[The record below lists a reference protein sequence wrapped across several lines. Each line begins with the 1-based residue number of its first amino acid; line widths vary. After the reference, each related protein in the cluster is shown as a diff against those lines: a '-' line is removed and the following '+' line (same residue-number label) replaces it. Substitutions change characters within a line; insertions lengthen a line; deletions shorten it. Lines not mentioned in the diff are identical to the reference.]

1 MSNKNVG
8 HLTGLFNELGF
19 ALEALF
25 SANMNKLFQM
35 NEDDKEL
42 IFLTDELVIGKKR
55 IKGIRY
61 KVNPEY
67 DVYILTADDK
77 GNVKENKVVELSI
90 HFNLNGYEI
99 DLKDEYKHL
108 AKHKRFKFYASE
120 DHSLVVYNL
129 DTKNIVKLSPKL
141 IVNSIKRGKPKLAL
155 IGLKNYF
162 NENEN
167 LIKINEKLIGI
178 PADFFD
184 YTCVKNMTMYDI
196 SVEDT
201 KYSNFF
207 LSNGICVVD
216 TVIVYALHSEEAK
229 KEALE
234 KMAPSS
240 QFIDPY
246 RNDAYIFG
254 ADKNVV
260 FGLVVGTKDP
270 EEVSYKPKT
279 FKLTSK
285 IDNLDDFIDLIRQK
299 GASIY
304 DYVIVNNE
312 KMTIGQYI
320 VQLAIEKG
328 LQEYQKSVAAYTNT
342 KQEQNNVQ

>member
-1 MSNKNVG
+1 MPNLNVKN
-8 HLTGLFNELGF
+8 LASLYSELGL
-19 ALEALF
+19 ALETLF
-25 SANMNKLFQM
+25 TANMNKLFQL

-42 IFLTDELVIGKKR
+42 IFLTDELVVGKKR

-77 GNVKENKVVELSI
+77 GNIKENKVIELSI

-99 DLKDEYKHL
+99 DLKDEYKHI
-108 AKHKRFKFYASE
+108 AKHKNFRFYASE
-120 DHSLVVYNL
+120 DHSLVAYNL
-129 DTKNIVKLSPKL
+129 NTETFIKLSPKL
-141 IVNSIKRGKPKLAL
+141 IINSIKRGKPKLTL
-155 IGLKNYF
+155 VGLKNYF
-162 NENEN
+162 DNIDN
-167 LIKINEKLIGI
+167 LIKINEKLVGI
-178 PADFFD
+178 PVEYFDFV
-184 YTCVKNMTMYDI
+184 YVKDMTMYDI

-234 KMAPSS
+234 KMTPSS

-254 ADKNVV
+254 VDKNVV

-285 IDNLDDFIDLIRQK
+285 IENLDDFINLIRQK

-304 DYVIVNNE
+304 DYVIINNE
-312 KMTIGQYI
+312 KLTIGQYI

-328 LQEYQKSVAAYTNT
+328 LSEYQKSVAQTNNT
-342 KQEQNNVQ
+342 

>member
-1 MSNKNVG
+1 MQNLDIKN
-8 HLTGLFNELGF
+8 LAGLYNELG
-19 ALEALF
+19 LSIESLF
-25 SANMNKLFQM
+25 TANMNKLFQM

-77 GNVKENKVVELSI
+77 GNVKENKVIELSI

-99 DLKDEYKHL
+99 DLKDECKSI
-108 AKHKRFKFYASE
+108 AKHKYFKFYASE

-141 IVNSIKRGKPKLAL
+141 IINSIKRGRPKLAL
-155 IGLKNYF
+155 VGLKNYF
-162 NENEN
+162 NDSNE
-167 LIKINEKLIGI
+167 LIKINEKLVGI
-178 PADFFD
+178 PVEYFDFT
-184 YTCVKNMTMYDI
+184 YVKNMTMYDI

-234 KMAPSS
+234 RMTPSS
-240 QFIDPY
+240 QFVDPY
-246 RNDAYIFG
+246 KNDAYIFG
-254 ADKNVV
+254 VDKNVV
-260 FGLVVGTKDP
+260 FGLVVGTKEP
-270 EEVSYKPKT
+270 TEVSYKPKT

-285 IDNLDDFIDLIRQK
+285 IENLDDFINLIRQK

-304 DYVIVNNE
+304 DYVIIDNE
-312 KMTIGQYI
+312 KITIGQYI
-320 VQLAIEKG
+320 VQLAI
-328 LQEYQKSVAAYTNT
+328 
-342 KQEQNNVQ
+342 

>member
-1 MSNKNVG
+1 MPNKQ
-8 HLTGLFNELGF
+8 TMDIQGLFNELGIE
-19 ALEALF
+19 LEALF
-25 SANMNKLFQM
+25 SANMNKLFQL

-99 DLKDEYKHL
+99 DLKDEYKHI
-108 AKHKRFKFYASE
+108 AKHKYFKFYASE

-129 DTKNIVKLSPKL
+129 DTKAIVKLSPKL
-141 IVNSIKRGKPKLAL
+141 ILNSIKRGKPKLAL
-155 IGLKNYF
+155 VGLKNYF
-162 NENEN
+162 NDHDS
-167 LIKINEKLIGI
+167 LIKINEKLVGI
-178 PADFFD
+178 PAEYFDFT
-184 YTCVKNMTMYDI
+184 YVKDMTMYDI

-201 KYSNFF
+201 KFSNFF

-234 KMAPSS
+234 KMTPSS
-240 QFIDPY
+240 QYIDPY

-260 FGLVVGTKDP
+260 FGLVIGTKEP

-285 IDNLDDFIDLIRQK
+285 IDDLNDFMNLIRQK

-328 LQEYQKSVAAYTNT
+328 IREYQKSISSNT
-342 KQEQNNVQ
+342 VQTK